1 MEGVELIL
9 EVQLIV
15 EVCKEVALKYVMEG
29 KVDMML
35 EVKSSFLAS

>member
-1 MEGVELIL
+1 MEAVELIL

-15 EVCKEVALKYVMEG
+15 EVCKEVALIYVMEG

-35 EVKSSFLAS
+35 EVKSSFPAS